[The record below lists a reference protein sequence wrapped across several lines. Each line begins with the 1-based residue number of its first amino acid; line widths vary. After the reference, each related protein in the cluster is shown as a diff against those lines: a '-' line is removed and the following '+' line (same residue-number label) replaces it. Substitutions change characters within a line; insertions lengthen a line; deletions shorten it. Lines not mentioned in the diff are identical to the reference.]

1 MRSLPHLDNSLL
13 DLRNV
18 ADLLD
23 VLYLYSRDLIGDVS
37 SIVPRKCANVFSE
50 LFHEKE
56 AVQVVINN
64 SRIVN
69 YYQRNVNALRHLHV
83 TTTTAIL
90 LSPTSIVRSL
100 QARRLQKSTAGSHES
115 SVDP

>member
-37 SIVPRKCANVFSE
+37 SIVPKCANVFLNFFMKKKLSNLSSAIAE
-50 LFHEKE
+50 L
-56 AVQVVINN
+56 
-64 SRIVN
+64 
-69 YYQRNVNALRHLHV
+69 
-83 TTTTAIL
+83 
-90 LSPTSIVRSL
+90 
-100 QARRLQKSTAGSHES
+100 
-115 SVDP
+115 